1 MGMLRLLVIILLL
14 ANGGYFAWS
23 QGYLAPLG
31 FAPMV
36 QTEPE
41 RLRSQIQPEAITL
54 LSSGETQRRLDAVAA
69 ANASECL
76 ESTVLSNAQAD
87 NLRTS
92 LAALPED
99 SWKLESIDKPGR
111 WLVYMGP
118 YSSADSLAKKK
129 IELTRINVSFEDP
142 PSTNWANGLSLGTYS
157 DKNEAQ
163 QARTQLLN
171 RGARSARVVEDVAPV
186 QGKVLRLPTVTQA
199 LRAQLTPVNAALGI
213 AALHVCGH

>member
-1 MGMLRLLVIILLL
+1 MLRLFVIVLLF

-23 QGYLAPLG
+23 QGYLALLG

-41 RLRSQIQPEAITL
+41 RLRGQIQPEAITV
-54 LSSGETQRRLDAVAA
+54 LSSSETQRRLDAVAA

-76 ESTVLSNAQAD
+76 ESTLLSNAQAD
-87 NLRTS
+87 SLRAS

-99 SWKLESIDKPGR
+99 SWKLESVDKPGR

-118 YSSADSLAKKK
+118 YSSADTLAKKK
-129 IELTRINVSFEDP
+129 AELTRINVSFEDP

-157 DKNEAQ
+157 DKSEAQ

-171 RGARSARVVEDVAPV
+171 RGARSTRVVEDVAPV
-186 QGKVLRLPTVTQA
+186 QGKVLRLPAVTQA
-199 LRAQLTPVNAALGI
+199 LHTQLVAVNAALGI
-213 AALHVCGH
+213 AALRVCGR